1 MADYDNEDNMSSMSL
16 GDHLEELRSR
26 LILAISGL
34 FIGLVICM
42 CFGSY
47 LIDLLL
53 IPYNNAMETIKEE
66 DKTVFFDP
74 SDRYVINLVPYENGM
89 KIFNDDD
96 SQEFLETTSLY
107 MVNLTPH
114 ANNAGDPNSNAN
126 PGPLGTSGGLT
137 LNLTPYDKD
146 MEIPEKS
153 EELDSTDSTG
163 FSDGFFAYLTPYE
176 GKERTKL
183 TTINP
188 SEGFMVYIKT
198 SLIFGLLLTS
208 PWVFWQIWAFVAS
221 GLYKKEK
228 KFAYSVAPASA
239 ILFIAGSIFFIT
251 TIAPITMKFF
261 ISFDAFL
268 GFTSQFRPLDY
279 INMILMLTMVF
290 GLAFQMPIVIVFAES
305 MGLVSIEMLTKN
317 RKFVILGIVIFAAM
331 ITPPEPIS
339 QLGLAIPLYFLY
351 EVSIIA
357 CRLKKKRKEK
367 EIEI

>member
-1 MADYDNEDNMSSMSL
+1 MADNEKDEQMTSMSL
-16 GDHLEELRSR
+16 GDHLEELRTR

-34 FIGLVICM
+34 FVGLVVCM
-42 CFGSY
+42 CFGSF

-53 IPYNNAMETIKEE
+53 IPYNNAIETIKEE
-66 DKTVFFDP
+66 EKTVSFDP

-89 KIFNDDD
+89 ELLKDDK
-96 SQEFLETTSLY
+96 SQEFLETSSLY

-114 ANNAGDPNSNAN
+114 EHGLKDPNTNAK
-126 PGPLGTSGGLT
+126 PEPAGTSRGLT

-146 MEIPEKS
+146 MDIPEKS
-153 EELDSTDSTG
+153 GDLESSPL
-163 FSDGFFAYLTPYE
+163 SDGFFAYLTPYE
-176 GKERTKL
+176 AKESTKL

-208 PWVFWQIWAFVAS
+208 PWLFWQIWAFVAS
-221 GLYKKEK
+221 GLYKKER

-239 ILFIAGSIFFIT
+239 ILFITGSIFFII

-279 INMILMLTMVF
+279 INMILTLTMVF
-290 GLAFQMPIVIVFAES
+290 GLAFQMPIVIVFAER
-305 MGLVSIEMLTKN
+305 MGLVSIEVLTKN
-317 RKFVILGIVIFAAM
+317 RKFVILGIIIVAAM

-339 QLGLAIPLYFLY
+339 QLGLAIPLYLLY
-351 EVSIIA
+351 EISILA
-357 CRLKKKRKEK
+357 CKFIRRKKKK